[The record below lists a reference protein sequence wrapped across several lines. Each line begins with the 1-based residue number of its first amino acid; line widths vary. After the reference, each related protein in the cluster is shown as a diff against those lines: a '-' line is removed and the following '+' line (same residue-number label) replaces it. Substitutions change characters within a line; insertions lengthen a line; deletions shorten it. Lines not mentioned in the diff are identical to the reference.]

1 VSPFVTSTAYTIGQ
15 VSGGFS
21 TAIDPFLIDPQD
33 ARAVGTYVNARTVA
47 DDVIIA
53 SPGLAWV
60 FEAHTAD
67 PQMAMAYEGQAT
79 PHLPADIPA
88 DRFVFEPDYRQA
100 RFVVVDNYWY
110 NWAVHNAR
118 IRIRVAGV
126 SALVHEV
133 QDWPRV
139 FGSGAIEVYRNPSL
153 ER

>member
-1 VSPFVTSTAYTIGQ
+1 M
-15 VSGGFS
+15 
-21 TAIDPFLIDPQD
+21 
-33 ARAVGTYVNARTVA
+33 NARTVA
-47 DDVIIA
+47 DDVVIA

-60 FEAHTAD
+60 FDVHTAD

-133 QDWPRV
+133 QDWPLV